1 MDLKEFLRQQWDRV
15 AAWISIAL
23 GGLFLLLGWLGV
35 SDTVFPAEQLPY
47 ILSGGLVGA
56 CFVGIGAMLWLSADL
71 RDEWTELHEIARHLE
86 AAGARDSLEATPTA
100 EAPSVLEPVEPTDV
114 EPVVPAPSNGSDPVS
129 RPLRTTGRHR

>member
-1 MDLKEFLRQQWDRV
+1 MDLKEFLRHQWDRV
-15 AAWISIAL
+15 GAWIAIGL

-47 ILSGGLVGA
+47 IISGGLVGA

-86 AAGARDSLEATPTA
+86 QADAPPAAAVDETEVLAAEPVAAGDGA
-100 EAPSVLEPVEPTDV
+100 APEPVE
-114 EPVVPAPSNGSDPVS
+114 ASNGR
-129 RPLRTTGRHR
+129 RPRRASAARRH